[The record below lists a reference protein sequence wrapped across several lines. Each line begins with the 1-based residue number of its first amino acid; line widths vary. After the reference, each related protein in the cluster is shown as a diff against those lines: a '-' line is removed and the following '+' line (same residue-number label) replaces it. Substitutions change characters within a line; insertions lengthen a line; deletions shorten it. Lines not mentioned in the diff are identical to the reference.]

1 MFRNT
6 RRIYL
11 SGFTLIEIIVTIV
24 VLAIASTAI
33 LSVFTSTVRTS
44 ANPMIQQQAISVA
57 EAYMEEISLKN
68 FNDPQGGETGNIEI
82 DPGTGNNE
90 TRDNFDDVQDY
101 NGLPD
106 TVVRDQNNIAIA
118 ALDGYTVT
126 VTVIGT
132 ALNGINAVNS
142 MRIDVSVNHPAIGT
156 INLSGYRTSNF

>member
-57 EAYMEEISLKN
+57 EAYMEEILLKN
-68 FNDPQGGETGNIEI
+68 FRDPQVAETGGMETGESRI
-82 DPGTGNNE
+82 DY
-90 TRDNFDDVQDY
+90 DDVQDY
-101 NGLPD
+101 NDLPD

-118 ALDGYTVT
+118 ALNGYTVT
-126 VTVIGT
+126 VTVVGT
-132 ALNGINAVNS
+132 ALNGINAANS
-142 MRIDVSVNHPAIGT
+142 MRIDVSVNHPAIDA